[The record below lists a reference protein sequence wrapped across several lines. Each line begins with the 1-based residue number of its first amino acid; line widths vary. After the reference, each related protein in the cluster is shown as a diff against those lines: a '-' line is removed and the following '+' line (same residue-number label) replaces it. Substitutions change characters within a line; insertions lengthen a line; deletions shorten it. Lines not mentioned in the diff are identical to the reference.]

1 MTEQKTRNTRKP
13 RTTTNKT
20 TKDVEPTIELVE
32 TTESALETVNAV
44 EEKVAT
50 KKNTRKSI
58 ATVDLND
65 LIPVM
70 ALVDSVI
77 FVADNT
83 KAEYEWD
90 SKGDT
95 QYITYSELVS
105 MKGRQKRFFDEMW
118 IYIDDEEVVEAL
130 NLTALY
136 QKYDEI
142 KSMEDYLSKFNSNH
156 ELKQSLTHLPNGIK
170 KSLGRQAAQL
180 IQEGKL
186 DGYNTIKAL
195 EDCLGVE
202 LAHLLD

>member
-1 MTEQKTRNTRKP
+1 MAEQKTRNTRKP
-13 RTTTNKT
+13 RTDANKPI
-20 TKDVEPTIELVE
+20 KDSEPIIEAIK
-32 TTESALETVNAV
+32 TTESAIEAV
-44 EEKVAT
+44 DKVEDKVVA

-58 ATVDLND
+58 TAVDLND
-65 LIPVM
+65 LIPVV

-90 SKGDT
+90 SKGDI

-105 MKGRQKRFFDEMW
+105 MKGRQKRFLDEMW

-130 NLTALY
+130 NLSSHY
-136 QKYDEI
+136 QRYDEI
-142 KSMEDYLSKFNSNH
+142 KSMEDYLDKFNSNH
-156 ELKQSLTHLPNGIK
+156 ELKQSLTPLPDGIK

-180 IQEGKL
+180 IKEGKL
-186 DGYNTIKAL
+186 DRHNTIKAL